1 MKVFIVEDDPIIV
14 EGLDIALS
22 QEKYEVD
29 SFGCMKDALEVIAK
43 EEGEV
48 HYDVCLLDVNLP
60 DGDGYQ
66 ICKAIRAKS
75 DVPIIFLTAC
85 DDEIHTVLALEQGAD
100 DYIAKPFRIR
110 ELIARIK
117 AVLRRSG
124 RNINGDVA
132 NVTGGSG
139 GVSGASG
146 VSGIAGTVDGA
157 PVTLE
162 NRVTGASEST
172 EVQKISE
179 TQGSSG
185 VTGSIDPTTTSI
197 DKIIIGKNE
206 LNIQTGKVMREG
218 EEIFLSAVE
227 YRLLL
232 IFARN
237 RGRLLTRQ
245 QILNDMWDSAG
256 DFVND
261 NTLTVYVRRLRKKL
275 EQEEDAPVIQ
285 TVRGIGYRMD

>member
-1 MKVFIVEDDPIIV
+1 MRVFIVEDDPIIV
-14 EGLDIALS
+14 EGLKIALA
-22 QEKYEVD
+22 QENFEVD
-29 SFGCMKDALEVIAK
+29 SFGTMTDAINAVN
-43 EEGEV
+43 GEA

-66 ICKAIRAKS
+66 VCKAIRDKS
-75 DVPIIFLTAC
+75 DVPILFLTAC

-117 AVLRRSG
+117 AIMRRTG
-124 RNINGDVA
+124 RSAALNQSTDEQA
-132 NVTGGSG
+132 
-139 GVSGASG
+139 A
-146 VSGIAGTVDGA
+146 
-157 PVTLE
+157 
-162 NRVTGASEST
+162 ASEPQADT
-172 EVQKISE
+172 
-179 TQGSSG
+179 
-185 VTGSIDPTTTSI
+185 D
-197 DKIIIGKNE
+197 IIKVGRNE
-206 LNIQTGKVMREG
+206 LNIKSGKVKRDG

-232 IFARN
+232 TFARS
-237 RGRLLTRQ
+237 RGQLLTRQ

-275 EQEEDAPVIQ
+275 EQEDDEPVIQ

>member
-1 MKVFIVEDDPIIV
+1 MRVFIVEDDPIIV
-14 EGLDIALS
+14 EGLKIALA
-22 QEKYEVD
+22 QENFEVD
-29 SFGCMKDALEVIAK
+29 SFGTMTDAINAVN
-43 EEGEV
+43 GEA

-66 ICKAIRAKS
+66 VCKAIRDKS
-75 DVPIIFLTAC
+75 DVPILFLTAC

-117 AVLRRSG
+117 AIMRRTG
-124 RNINGDVA
+124 RSAALNQ
-132 NVTGGSG
+132 
-139 GVSGASG
+139 
-146 VSGIAGTVDGA
+146 
-157 PVTLE
+157 
-162 NRVTGASEST
+162 ST
-172 EVQKISE
+172 DEQAAAAE
-179 TQGSSG
+179 PQA
-185 VTGSIDPTTTSI
+185 DP
-197 DKIIIGKNE
+197 DIIKVGRNE
-206 LNIQTGKVMREG
+206 LNIKSGKVKRDG

-232 IFARN
+232 TFARS
-237 RGRLLTRQ
+237 RGQLLTRQ

-275 EQEEDAPVIQ
+275 EQDGDEPVIQ